1 MQNVPELPLTQVMLS
16 GAKAMRRQVG
26 DDCPFHEQDYLVFP
40 TENMYDRIV
49 LTDRGVTIA
58 DDNSLA
64 WQNINN
70 ENHSTLKIKGKS
82 VTTK

>member
-1 MQNVPELPLTQVMLS
+1 
-16 GAKAMRRQVG
+16 MRRPAW
-26 DDCPFHEQDYLVFP
+26 DDRPFHEQDYLVFP

-82 VTTK
+82 LTTKYVENMSFIKLFW